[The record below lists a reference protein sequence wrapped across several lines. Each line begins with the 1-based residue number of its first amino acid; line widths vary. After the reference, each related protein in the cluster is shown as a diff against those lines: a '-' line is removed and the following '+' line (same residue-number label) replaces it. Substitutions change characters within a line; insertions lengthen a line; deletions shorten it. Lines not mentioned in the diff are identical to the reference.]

1 MENITIIYN
10 PNAGQ
15 NRKKFLNRVLT
26 LLGQNNIKFTL
37 FATECLGHVT
47 KLANK
52 INNDAEYSYIVA
64 AGSDWTINEVINGLY
79 GSDEPPCMCHFVWL
93 KL

>member
-1 MENITIIYN
+1 MENIAIMYN
-10 PNAGQ
+10 PNGGG

-64 AGSDWTINEVINGLY
+64 AGSD
-79 GSDEPPCMCHFVWL
+79 
-93 KL
+93 

>member
-1 MENITIIYN
+1 MENIAIIYN

-26 LLGQNNIKFTL
+26 LLRQNNIKFTL

-47 KLANK
+47 K
-52 INNDAEYSYIVA
+52 
-64 AGSDWTINEVINGLY
+64 
-79 GSDEPPCMCHFVWL
+79 
-93 KL
+93 